1 MLFSSTVFLFI
12 FLPLVLLGYYALPL
26 KQRGKNILL
35 LVASLLFYAW
45 GEPVFVFLM
54 IGSIAV
60 NYSLGLWLSSRK
72 GPGGRKALL
81 ILAVILNLGV
91 LYYFKYLNFTIENI
105 NALFRLSIPAVDVTM
120 PIGISFFT
128 FQAMSYVIDVY
139 RGRADVQRDPLD
151 LGLYI
156 SCFPQLIA
164 GPIVRYNSIAEQIQE
179 RHTSPE
185 GFQNGVCRFI
195 RGLGKKVLLA
205 NNLALAAEKGFE
217 LASSGQIS
225 TAMAWVGG
233 LGFTLQLYFDFSGYS
248 DMAIG
253 LGAMFGFHFEEN
265 FNYPYISQSLSEFWN
280 RWHISVGRWFR
291 DYVYIPLGG
300 SRVSRPRVILNILIV
315 WLLTGIWHGAAWHYI
330 LWGMLFGVTIA
341 LEKFTGFPKNS
352 HSRPAKA
359 AYTVF
364 TLLVVIASK
373 VIFGAN
379 DIPSALLQLK
389 AMLGFYPGYDPIA
402 AFCWNETWV
411 VMLLGFLF
419 SVPVWPWAEKKL
431 MRSAGGQVL
440 RALVYGAVM
449 VLSVSYLAMG
459 SHNPF
464 IYFNF

>member
-12 FLPLVLLGYYALPL
+12 FLPLVLLGYYVLPL

-35 LVASLLFYAW
+35 LIASLLFYAW

-54 IGSIAV
+54 IGSIAA
-60 NYSLGLWLSSRK
+60 NYGLGLWVDSRK
-72 GPGGRKALL
+72 RPGSKKAVL
-81 ILAVILNLGV
+81 ILAVLVNLGV
-91 LYYFKYLNFTIENI
+91 LFYFKYLNFTIENI
-105 NALFRLSIPAVDVTM
+105 NALLHVSIPPVAVSM

-139 RGRADVQRDPLD
+139 RGSAQVQRDPLD

-164 GPIVRYNSIAEQIQE
+164 GPIVRYNSIAEQIRE
-179 RHTSPE
+179 RQTTLE
-185 GFQNGVCRFI
+185 GFQDGVCRFI

-205 NNLALAAEKGFE
+205 NNLALAAEKGFA
-217 LASSGQIS
+217 LAAAGQIS

-253 LGAMFGFHFEEN
+253 LGAMFGFRFEEN
-265 FNYPYISQSLSEFWN
+265 FNYPYMSRSLSEFWN

-300 SRVSRPRVILNILIV
+300 SRVSRGRVILNILIV

-330 LWGMLFGVTIA
+330 LWGMLFGVLIA
-341 LEKFTGFPKNS
+341 LEKFTGFPRNS
-352 HSRPAKA
+352 RSRPAKA

-373 VIFGAN
+373 VIFGAY

-402 AFCWNETWV
+402 AFCWNETRV
-411 VMLLGFLF
+411 VMLLGILF
-419 SVPVWPWAEKKL
+419 SAPVWPWAEKKL
-431 MRSAGGQVL
+431 MVSPAGQIV

>member
-139 RGRADVQRDPLD
+139 RSRADVQRDPLE

-164 GPIVRYNSIAEQIQE
+164 GPIVRYNSIAEQIRE
-179 RHTSPE
+179 RHTTPE
-185 GFQNGVCRFI
+185 GFQDGVCRFI

-233 LGFTLQLYFDFSGYS
+233 LGFTLPLAFD
-248 DMAIG
+248 
-253 LGAMFGFHFEEN
+253 
-265 FNYPYISQSLSEFWN
+265 LS
-280 RWHISVGRWFR
+280 
-291 DYVYIPLGG
+291 
-300 SRVSRPRVILNILIV
+300 
-315 WLLTGIWHGAAWHYI
+315 
-330 LWGMLFGVTIA
+330 
-341 LEKFTGFPKNS
+341 
-352 HSRPAKA
+352 
-359 AYTVF
+359 
-364 TLLVVIASK
+364 
-373 VIFGAN
+373 
-379 DIPSALLQLK
+379 
-389 AMLGFYPGYDPIA
+389 
-402 AFCWNETWV
+402 
-411 VMLLGFLF
+411 
-419 SVPVWPWAEKKL
+419 
-431 MRSAGGQVL
+431 
-440 RALVYGAVM
+440 
-449 VLSVSYLAMG
+449 
-459 SHNPF
+459 
-464 IYFNF
+464 

>member
-185 GFQNGVCRFI
+185 GFQDGVCRFI

-341 LEKFTGFPKNS
+341 LENLPA
-352 HSRPAKA
+352 SRKTAIPVRLRRPIPCLRFWWLSPA
-359 AYTVF
+359 
-364 TLLVVIASK
+364 
-373 VIFGAN
+373 
-379 DIPSALLQLK
+379 
-389 AMLGFYPGYDPIA
+389 
-402 AFCWNETWV
+402 
-411 VMLLGFLF
+411 
-419 SVPVWPWAEKKL
+419 
-431 MRSAGGQVL
+431 R
-440 RALVYGAVM
+440 
-449 VLSVSYLAMG
+449 
-459 SHNPF
+459 
-464 IYFNF
+464 